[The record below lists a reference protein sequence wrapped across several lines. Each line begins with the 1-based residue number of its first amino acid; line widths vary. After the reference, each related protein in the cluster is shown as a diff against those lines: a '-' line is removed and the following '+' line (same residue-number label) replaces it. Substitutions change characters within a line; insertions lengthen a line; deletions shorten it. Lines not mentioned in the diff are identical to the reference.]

1 MIKENTIEGYFNLD
15 ESNDLGDTHHSGAWS
30 KDHLDPTNT
39 WGNGMCFVYYNRN
52 CSFKLKQEIW
62 QKYTSKIIKL
72 GDMELLTNDTPFLML
87 KSKKLCI
94 RNGLPRTTK
103 RSDLPTTKEQECE
116 EPNKRRWRKCN

>member
-1 MIKENTIEGYFNLD
+1 MEDINTYFNLD
-15 ESNDLGDTHHSGAWS
+15 EPNDLGDTYHSGSWS

-72 GDMELLTNDTPFLML
+72 SDMELLTNDTPFTNADAEVKQALHQ
-87 KSKKLCI
+87 KWFA
-94 RNGLPRTTK
+94 R
-103 RSDLPTTKEQECE
+103 EQREHQTCQ
-116 EPNKRRWRKCN
+116 

>member
-15 ESNDLGDTHHSGAWS
+15 EPNDLGDTHHSGSWS

-72 GDMELLTNDTPFLML
+72 SDIELLTNDTPFTDAEVKQALHQ
-87 KSKKLCI
+87 KWFAENNEKI
-94 RNGLPRTTK
+94 RLANNAGARMRRAK
-103 RSDLPTTKEQECE
+103 QKEVA
-116 EPNKRRWRKCN
+116 